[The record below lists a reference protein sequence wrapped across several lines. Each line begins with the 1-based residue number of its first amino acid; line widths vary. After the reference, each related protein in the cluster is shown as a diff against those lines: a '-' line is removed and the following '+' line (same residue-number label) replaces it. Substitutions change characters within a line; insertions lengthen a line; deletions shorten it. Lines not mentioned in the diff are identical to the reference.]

1 MANIKQIIILFGGSS
16 SEREVSIKS
25 GEGIF
30 QACQDLGYDAKLVDL
45 NNISDLDFLR
55 EFDIV
60 FIALHGFE
68 GESGTLQKDLDE
80 MGYFEAFQNSEDVKT
95 SEYSDWVEKKILTEG
110 QERLVE
116 NTLGLVGEAGEVAE
130 KIKKLIR
137 DSNRFTN
144 KEIMKELGDVVFY
157 ATALANIY
165 GKGLQEVL
173 ELNIAK
179 LDDRQKR
186 GKLKGSGDNR

>member
-1 MANIKQIIILFGGSS
+1 MI
-16 SEREVSIKS
+16 S
-25 GEGIF
+25 GD
-30 QACQDLGYDAKLVDL
+30 DLE
-45 NNISDLDFLR
+45 
-55 EFDIV
+55 EF
-60 FIALHGFE
+60 
-68 GESGTLQKDLDE
+68 
-80 MGYFEAFQNSEDVKT
+80 GYFDNFDSDEVDWT
-95 SEYSDWVEKKILTEG
+95 DLYSRWVEKKIMTEG
-110 QERLVE
+110 QARLVE

-137 DSNRFTN
+137 DSSRFQN
-144 KEIMKELGDVVFY
+144 EEIMKELGDVVFY

-179 LDDRQKR
+179 LDDRQRR

>member
-1 MANIKQIIILFGGSS
+1 MI
-16 SEREVSIKS
+16 SE
-25 GEGIF
+25 
-30 QACQDLGYDAKLVDL
+30 
-45 NNISDLDFLR
+45 
-55 EFDIV
+55 
-60 FIALHGFE
+60 
-68 GESGTLQKDLDE
+68 KDLDA
-80 MGYFEAFQNSEDVKT
+80 MGYFEAFQKAEDVKT
-95 SEYSDWVEKKILTEG
+95 SDYSDWVEKKILTEG

-137 DSNRFTN
+137 DSNRFAN